1 MQRYILDTNTVSF
14 IIRNHPV
21 VIQHMVSIPPSSVF
35 ISAITEGELR
45 FGLEKRPEAKRLFM
59 AVQEFLRCV
68 DILPWSSSVAQ
79 TYAAVRAK
87 MENNGSV
94 LSSLDMLIAAHAINV
109 EYILVSNDKAFI
121 QVPNLKLEDWTV

>member
-1 MQRYILDTNTVSF
+1 MLDTNTVSF

-21 VIQHMVSIPPSSVF
+21 IIQHMVSIPPSSVF

-45 FGLEKRPEAKRLFM
+45 FGLEKRPEAKRLFI

-68 DILPWSSSVAQ
+68 DILPWGSDVSK
-79 TYAAVRAK
+79 TYAAVRAQ
-87 MENNGSV
+87 MEKNGSI
-94 LSSLDMLIAAHAINV
+94 LSSLDMLIAAHAISV
-109 EYILVSNDKAFI
+109 KYILVSNDKAFI

>member
-1 MQRYILDTNTVSF
+1 MLDTNTVSF

-68 DILPWSSSVAQ
+68 DILPWSSSVAK

-94 LSSLDMLIAAHAINV
+94 LSSLDMLISAHAISV
-109 EYILVSNDKAFI
+109 KYILVSNDKAFI